1 MFFSLILTII
11 VTIGAAL
18 FASFNHTIT
27 HIDLFG
33 YGVDG
38 EVGLFIIIAVIVG
51 VLIGVLLMLPSVWKR
66 GWALT
71 RQKREIDELS
81 QKPVRKSTKKK

>member
-1 MFFSLILTII
+1 MFFSLILTIV
-11 VTIGAAL
+11 VTIAAVL
-18 FASFNHTIT
+18 FASYNHTMT
-27 HIDLFG
+27 RVDLFG

-38 EVGLFIIIAVIVG
+38 EVGIFMIIAVILG

-66 GWALT
+66 SWVLT

-81 QKPVRKSTKKK
+81 QKPARKPAKKK